1 MVVKDRMTPEKE
13 QRGAP
18 NTEEGIRCVVSQF
31 LLGFSLLSIVLSSLV
46 SISEET
52 QTKQNVWVQNN
63 LH

>member
-18 NTEEGIRCVVSQF
+18 NTGEGIGCVVSQF

-52 QTKQNVWVQNN
+52 QTKQNVWAQNN